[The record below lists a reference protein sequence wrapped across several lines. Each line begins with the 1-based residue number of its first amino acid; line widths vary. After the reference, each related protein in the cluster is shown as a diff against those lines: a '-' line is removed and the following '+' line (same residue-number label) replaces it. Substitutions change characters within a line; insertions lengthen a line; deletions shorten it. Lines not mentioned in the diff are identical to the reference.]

1 MKKLS
6 VILSKEKAGTF
17 KRGSPIITLTEGQA
31 PVRGGGEEG
40 LGRQSHIWVG
50 WGMCDVLSIPAWADH
65 SFHLH
70 PCDPAVLMSALC
82 SYPVLS
88 TS

>member
-17 KRGSPIITLTEGQA
+17 KRGSPVITLTEGQVPA
-31 PVRGGGEEG
+31 QGRGEEG
-40 LGRQSHIWVG
+40 QDRQSHIWVEL
-50 WGMCDVLSIPAWADH
+50 GMRDVLGTPAWADH
-65 SFHLH
+65 SFHLY
-70 PCDPAVLMSALC
+70 PCDPAVLSLALR